1 MKKVVLWS
9 LLLLVGF
16 TGFSQNNS
24 ENTLLW
30 RVSGNGLSQPSY
42 IFGTIHMICADDI
55 ELSDSLKAAIRTSSQ
70 VYLELDLDNIMEMMS
85 VVNKMKMKGDTTLKD
100 LLTADEYTKVKS
112 FFSTQKGMLPF
123 AMLEKYKPLLAAST
137 LMQASLQCENAQ
149 AMEQLI
155 MKEAKYHKKTIK
167 GLESM
172 AYQLS
177 IFDSI
182 PYIMQAKQLY
192 SYVDNY
198 GNKLDNNE
206 FEELTTA
213 YREQKLDK
221 LEELTKKDEFGMERF
236 TEILLYNRNEAWVK
250 KLNTLFAKSPL
261 VVAVGAGHLPGER
274 GLLNLLRLAGYKV
287 EPVENIMLNKN
298 EKQI

>member
-1 MKKVVLWS
+1 MKNVVLCA
-9 LLLLVGF
+9 LILLVGF
-16 TGFSQNNS
+16 TGFTQNNS
-24 ENTLLW
+24 DNTLLW

-55 ELSDSLKAAIRTSSQ
+55 ELSDSLKAAIRTSNQ
-70 VYLELDLDNIMEMMS
+70 VYLELDLDNIMEMLS
-85 VVNKMKMKGDTTLKD
+85 VVNKMKMKGDTTLRD
-100 LLTADEYTKVKS
+100 LLTAEEYTKVKN
-112 FFSTQKGMLPF
+112 FFSSQKGMLPF
-123 AMLEKYKPLLAAST
+123 AMLEKYKPMLAAST
-137 LMQASLQCENAQ
+137 LMQASLQCEKAQ

-155 MKEAKYHKKTIK
+155 MKEAKYHKKSIK
-167 GLESM
+167 GLETM

-182 PYIMQAKQLY
+182 PYTMQAKQLY

-198 GNKLDNNE
+198 DNKTDNKE

-213 YREQKLDK
+213 YREQQLDK
-221 LEELTKKDEFGMERF
+221 LEALTKKDEFGMERF

-250 KLNTLFAKSPL
+250 KLNSLFVKSSI
-261 VVAVGAGHLPGER
+261 VVAVGAGHLPGEK
-274 GLLNLLRLAGYKV
+274 GILNLLKLAGYTV
-287 EPVENIMLNKN
+287 EPVENVMLKKN

>member
-1 MKKVVLWS
+1 MKKAVLWS
-9 LLLLVGF
+9 LMLLVGF
-16 TGFSQNNS
+16 TGFSQNND
-24 ENTLLW
+24 NTLLW

-85 VVNKMKMKGDTTLKD
+85 VMNKMKMKGDTTLQD
-100 LLTADEYTKVKS
+100 LLTAEEYAKVKT
-112 FFSTQKGMLPF
+112 FFSSQKGMLPF

-155 MKEAKYHKKTIK
+155 MKEAKYHKKSIK

-182 PYIMQAKQLY
+182 PYVMQAKQLY

-198 GNKLDNNE
+198 GNKTDNKE

-250 KLNTLFAKSPL
+250 KLNSLFAKSPL

>member
-9 LLLLVGF
+9 LMLLVGF

-85 VVNKMKMKGDTTLKD
+85 VINKMKMKGDTTLKD
-100 LLTADEYTKVKS
+100 LLTAEEYAKVKS
-112 FFSTQKGMLPF
+112 FFTTQKGMLPF

-155 MKEAKYHKKTIK
+155 MKEAKYHKKSIK

-182 PYIMQAKQLY
+182 PYVMQAKQLY
-192 SYVDNY
+192 TYVDNY
-198 GNKLDNNE
+198 GNKTDNKE

-213 YREQKLDK
+213 YREQKLGK

-250 KLNTLFAKSPL
+250 KLHTLFAKSSL

-274 GLLNLLRLAGYKV
+274 GLLNLLRLAGYTV

>member
-155 MKEAKYHKKTIK
+155 MKEAKYHKKSIK

-198 GNKLDNNE
+198 GNKSDNKE

-250 KLNTLFAKSPL
+250 KLQTLFSKAPL